1 VAQREVGYTT
11 VEIWL
16 LLEIVTLAIG
26 VPVLALEYYWVILL
40 ATSMKYPRNLAE
52 KKPKL
57 GQFPLVTILIATYNE
72 KFVIQRSLEAIK
84 HLDYPKDRIQVVIA
98 DDSTDQTTTII
109 EEKLKDLALAG
120 IRGVVSR
127 RPSREFFKCGALNKA
142 MGKAEGDYV
151 LLLDA
156 DSIVSPDVLTKGID
170 AIESHPRAAFVSY
183 RYGHYNRDYNMVTKL
198 FALSQDIGDTL
209 SKMGAYRIDAPFSA
223 QGGQT
228 LVRTQ
233 DLREIGGWSNQRIA
247 DDTDISIKMYLAGK
261 RGIYLSNVK
270 IMSEDPSTLEAWKKQ
285 VGRTS
290 QGWWRCIANYWRVI
304 LTAPNLPARK
314 KAGLL
319 LMLMAPFS
327 SLSWII
333 VTFLS
338 TFTVVFNL
346 IPPVYSIFSNPV
358 YVAVVAVPFAISL
371 ASGAWALRVQG
382 LMTARNVVL
391 IPMLG
396 YASGGMLVLGSI
408 GFFYGV
414 FDRMGFFLYR
424 TPKSGSEKEMTKTSY
439 FQHLTNDRNS
449 IVELLLGGAGILLA
463 WFVFIHGVVFLA
475 ISMFGFGLFTLKSM
489 NLTRYIPRPIRKPTG
504 TAAGTGLRLFQG
516 PTTSAVALGLVLA
529 VNSDAVHRI
538 FLH

>member
-1 VAQREVGYTT
+1 MT

-16 LLEIVTLAIG
+16 LLEVITLAIG
-26 VPVLALEYYWVILL
+26 APVLALEYYWVILL
-40 ATSMKYPRNLAE
+40 AMSMKYPRSLA
-52 KKPKL
+52 KGDPKL
-57 GQFPLVTILIATYNE
+57 SRFPSVSILIAAYNE
-72 KFVIQRSLEAIK
+72 KFVIQRSLDAIK
-84 HLDYPKDRIQVVIA
+84 NLDYPKDKIQVVVA
-98 DDSTDQTTTII
+98 DDSSDQTTSII
-109 EEKLKDLALAG
+109 EQKLKDLGRAG
-120 IRGVVSR
+120 IRAAVSR
-127 RPSREFFKCGALNKA
+127 RQSREFFKCGALNKA
-142 MGKAEGDYV
+142 MERVDGEYV

-156 DSIVSPDVLTKGID
+156 DSIVSPDVLTKGIQ

-198 FALSQDIGDTL
+198 FALSQDVGDTL

-228 LVRTQ
+228 LVRTK
-233 DLREIGGWSNQRIA
+233 DLREVGMWSNQRIA

-290 QGWWRCIANYWRVI
+290 QGWWRCIANYWRAI
-304 LTAPNLPARK
+304 LTAPGISARK

-327 SLSWII
+327 SLSWLI

-338 TFTVVFNL
+338 TFTVIFNV
-346 IPPVYSIFSNPV
+346 IPPAYSIFSNPF
-358 YVAVVAVPFAISL
+358 YVAMVAVPFAISI
-371 ASGAWALRVQG
+371 ASAAWALKVQG
-382 LMTARNVVL
+382 LMTARNVIL

-424 TPKSGSEKEMTKTSY
+424 TPKSGSEKEMTKTPY
-439 FQHLTNDRNS
+439 FRHLTNDRNS
-449 IVELLLGGAGILLA
+449 VVEFVLGSAGIFLA
-463 WFVFIHGVVFLA
+463 WFVFIHGVWFLA
-475 ISMFGFGLFTLKSM
+475 LSMFGFGLFTLKSM
-489 NLTRYIPRPIRKPTG
+489 NLTRHIVGVRRTVRQKGVGGVP
-504 TAAGTGLRLFQG
+504 GLIQS
-516 PTTSAVALGLVLA
+516 PTTSAVAMGLLVAL
-529 VNSDAVHRI
+529 NSSPLHRL
-538 FLH
+538 FTR

>member
-1 VAQREVGYTT
+1 MVYQIWFVLEVIT
-11 VEIWL
+11 L
-16 LLEIVTLAIG
+16 LIG

-40 ATSMKYPRNLAE
+40 ATSMKYPRNLG
-52 KKPKL
+52 KKEANL
-57 GQFPLVTILIATYNE
+57 STFPLVSVLIATFNE
-72 KFVIQRSLEAIK
+72 KFVIERSLEAVK
-84 HLDYPKDRIQVVIA
+84 NLDYPKDKIQVVVA
-98 DDSTDQTTTII
+98 DDSTDQTANII
-109 EEKLKDLALAG
+109 DEKVKDLARTG
-120 IRGVVSR
+120 IQAVVSR

-142 MGKAEGDYV
+142 MDLVRGDYV

-156 DSIVSPDVLTKGID
+156 DSVVSPDVLSKGIQSL
-170 AIESHPRAAFVSY
+170 ESHPRTAFVSY

-209 SKMGAYRIDAPFSA
+209 SKMGAYRIDAPFSF

-228 LVRTQ
+228 LVRTK
-233 DLREIGGWSNQRIA
+233 DLKEVGLWSNQRIA
-247 DDTDISIKMYLAGK
+247 DDADVSIKMYLAGK

-285 VGRTS
+285 VARTS
-290 QGWWRCIANYWRVI
+290 QGWWRCIANYWKTIVA
-304 LTAPNLPARK
+304 APGVSARK
-314 KAGLL
+314 KLGLI

-346 IPPVYSIFSNPV
+346 IPPAFSIFSSPV
-358 YVAVVAVPFAISL
+358 YIAIVTIPFAISM

-382 LMTARNVVL
+382 LMTAKNLML
-391 IPMLG
+391 IPLLG

-414 FDRMGFFLYR
+414 FDRKGFFVYR
-424 TPKSGSEKEMTKTSY
+424 TPKSGPVKEMTKTTY
-439 FQHLTNDRNS
+439 FQHLTNDRTAF
-449 IVELLLGGAGILLA
+449 VEAILGVAGIILA
-463 WFVFIHGVVFLA
+463 WMVFIHGVWFLA

-489 NLTRYIPRPIRKPTG
+489 NLTRNFRIRPRRPALYPSSMIVRNFGPRAEVLTHAFEFYSRIPR
-504 TAAGTGLRLFQG
+504 
-516 PTTSAVALGLVLA
+516 
-529 VNSDAVHRI
+529 
-538 FLH
+538 

>member
-1 VAQREVGYTT
+1 M
-11 VEIWL
+11 EIWL
-16 LLEIVTLAIG
+16 LFEVVTLAIG

-40 ATSMKYPRNLAE
+40 ATSMKYPRNLA
-52 KKPKL
+52 KDSPRL
-57 GQFPLVTILIATYNE
+57 NHFPSVTVLFAAFNE

-84 HLDYPKDRIQVVIA
+84 QLDYPKEKIQVVIA
-98 DDSTDQTTTII
+98 DDSTDQTSSII
-109 EEKLKDLALAG
+109 DEKLKDLARAG
-120 IRGVVSR
+120 IRAAVSR
-127 RPSREFFKCGALNKA
+127 RPTREFFKCGALNKA
-142 MGKAEGDYV
+142 MEQVEGEYV

-170 AIESHPRAAFVSY
+170 AIESHPRAAFASY

-228 LVRTQ
+228 LVRSK

-290 QGWWRCIANYWRVI
+290 QGWWRCIANYGWG
-304 LTAPNLPARK
+304 LLAAPDLPARK
-314 KAGLL
+314 KVGLL

-346 IPPVYSIFSNPV
+346 IPPVFSIFSNPV
-358 YVAVVAVPFAISL
+358 YVAIVAVPFAISL
-371 ASGAWALRVQG
+371 ASGAWALKVQG

-424 TPKSGSEKEMTKTSY
+424 TPKSGAEKEMTKTSY
-439 FQHLTNDRNS
+439 FQHLSNDRNS
-449 IVELLLGGAGILLA
+449 IVELFLGAAGILLA
-463 WFVFIHGVVFLA
+463 WFVFIHGVWFLA
-475 ISMFGFGLFTLKSM
+475 LSMFGFGLFTLKSM
-489 NLTRYIPRPIRKPTG
+489 NLTRHFPRMVHRAVRGAP
-504 TAAGTGLRLFQG
+504 GTGVGLIQG
-516 PTTSAVALGLVLA
+516 QASSAIALGVA
-529 VNSDAVHRI
+529 FAINSDAVHRI
-538 FLH
+538 LMH